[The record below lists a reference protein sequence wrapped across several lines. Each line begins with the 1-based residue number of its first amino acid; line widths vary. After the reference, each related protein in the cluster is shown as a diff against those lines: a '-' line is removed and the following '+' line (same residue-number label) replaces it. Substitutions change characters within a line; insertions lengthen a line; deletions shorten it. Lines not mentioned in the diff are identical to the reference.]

1 MGNQPNSSK
10 NRISPNKNNSKSSLS
25 LSKRGNSLTSSRTQK
40 TKLFKNG
47 SLPRVSSFNNTNI
60 ITNNITSSNNSSSLR
75 NSAKFTITA
84 KNITIE
90 KSSFAKSNAKVSDK
104 TEINFI
110 FSSLS
115 THPLFS
121 MLDADSIKSI
131 INKQIN
137 KVIVKP
143 NAILYSSQSDPEY
156 CYLLYKGK
164 LLVKNDDDDT
174 IIKEINVGNLFG
186 EKDIIENN
194 QRVDNVICD
203 PNQESTIFA
212 LGKDYLLDI
221 IKNIRK
227 KYRENIETFFTSYF
241 PLLNSYE
248 LIKKNIIH
256 DCLIL
261 YNFKE
266 DVQINYSN
274 NIYIIYSGEVNT
286 IYNQEIAKVLRKGDI
301 IGYRELILPNS
312 TSNISLVTKHPSEIL
327 AIPYNALKKAI
338 PNNSY
343 VDYLTYFIFSLCFQ
357 RSESL
362 KALDPTVINKIYPL
376 FTIESYLPNDIIY
389 QKGDCLNEE
398 VIILLEGN
406 VFKNKEMHYE
416 AVRNTILYEKEL
428 IINSHSVLIIEDLL
442 AFPECVLMK
451 CTNEQIKKVL
461 NGMTLREIL
470 SNSTKKKAL
479 QNMTIELLKH
489 CNCYNVS
496 KIKLSELEKH
506 ISVEKYDNNVKIINQ
521 GSEDL
526 SKFYII
532 KSGYVSFYINNKFI
546 RTLATNSPFGFKALL
561 SGYTK
566 RTATAIAKGQCEIF
580 AIYSKAFMNLV
591 VNDNPQILNYFKN
604 KIYLEDDTL
613 TLNDLDN
620 IRLLGKGSFG
630 YVNLVKSKKNKFLY
644 SIKAIPLIKI
654 IESDMYELIQNERNI
669 LKLLD
674 HNFLMKNVIS
684 LKNNEFVFL
693 VNEYIKGKTL
703 SKIIKEASYFNKTQ
717 SQFYIGSL
725 LLVIEYLHSNN
736 FIHRDIKPEN
746 IMVNNDGYI
755 KLIDFGTVKE
765 TSSRNGTT
773 HTMIGT
779 PHYMAPE
786 VIKGDSYGS
795 SVDYWSIGIC
805 LYEFYCGKVPFGSD
819 LKDPNE
825 IYKAVLNADISFPSN
840 MHDKEAMSLIS
851 GMLIK
856 DEKKRLNR
864 IDVRNHSWFEGFNWK
879 GLEDMN
885 VTVPFR
891 PSGSDF
897 DDINSKSSNYLNVLK
912 VLVSTNSINKPNGD
926 KKEITPNDIEKGEK
940 WLTDF

>member
-1 MGNQPNSSK
+1 MGNQQNFSK
-10 NRISPNKNNSKSSLS
+10 NRISPNKNHSKSWLS

-40 TKLFKNG
+40 TKIAKNG
-47 SLPRVSSFNNTNI
+47 SIPRISSFNSTNI

-84 KNITIE
+84 KDITLE
-90 KSSFAKSNAKVSDK
+90 KSSFAKSNTKISDK
-104 TEINFI
+104 TEIIFI
-110 FSSLS
+110 FSSFS
-115 THPLFS
+115 THPIFS
-121 MLDADSIKSI
+121 QLDSDSIKSTI
-131 INKQIN
+131 VKQIN
-137 KVIVKP
+137 RVVIKP
-143 NAILYSSQSDPEY
+143 NSILYSSQSDPDY

-164 LLVKNDDDDT
+164 LLVKNDDDAVVR
-174 IIKEINVGNLFG
+174 EINVGSFFG
-186 EKDIIENN
+186 EGDIIENI
-194 QRVDNVICD
+194 QREENVVCD
-203 PNQESTIFA
+203 PNQETIVFA

-221 IKNIRK
+221 IKNNRK
-227 KYRENIETFFTSYF
+227 KNRENFETFFTSYF

-248 LIKKNIIH
+248 LIKKNIIN
-256 DCLIL
+256 DCLII

-266 DVQINYSN
+266 NVQIKYSN

-286 IYNQEIAKVLRKGDI
+286 IYNNEIAKVLRKGDI
-301 IGYRELILPNS
+301 IGYRELILQKA
-312 TSNISLVTKHPSEIL
+312 TSNISLATKEPSEIL
-327 AIPYNALKKAI
+327 AIPYNILKKAI
-338 PNNSY
+338 PNNLY
-343 VDYLTYFIFSLCFQ
+343 IDYLNYFIFSLCFQ

-362 KALDPTVINKIYPL
+362 KSLDSAVINKIYPL
-376 FTIESYLPNDIIY
+376 FTIQSYLPNDVIY

-398 VIILLEGN
+398 VIIVLEGN
-406 VFKNKEMHYE
+406 VYKNNEVHYE
-416 AVRNTILYEKEL
+416 AVRNNILYEKDL
-428 IINSHSVLIIEDLL
+428 IINSHSVLVIEDLL

-506 ISVEKYDNNVKIINQ
+506 IKVEKYDNNVKIINQ
-521 GSEDL
+521 GSSDL
-526 SKFYII
+526 SKLYII

-546 RTLATNSPFGFKALL
+546 RTLATNSPFGFKAFL
-561 SGYTK
+561 SGYSK
-566 RTATAIAKGQCEIF
+566 RTATAIAKGQCEVF
-580 AIYSKAFMNLV
+580 AISSKAFMNLV
-591 VNDNPQILNYFKN
+591 VNDNPQILNYFKT

-630 YVNLVKSKKNKFLY
+630 YVHLVKSKKNKFFY
-644 SIKAIPLIKI
+644 SIKAIPLMKI
-654 IESDMYELIQNERNI
+654 IESDMYELIQNEKNI
-669 LKLLD
+669 LKILD

-703 SKIIKEASYFNKTQ
+703 SKIIKDASYFSKSQ

-765 TSSRNGTT
+765 TSSRKGTT
-773 HTMIGT
+773 HTIIGT
-779 PHYMAPE
+779 PYYMAPE
-786 VIKGDSYGS
+786 VIKGESYGT

-805 LYEFYCGKVPFGSD
+805 LYEFYFGKVPFGSD

-825 IYKAVLNADISFPSN
+825 IYKTVLNEEISFPST
-840 MHDKEAMSLIS
+840 MHDKEAMNLIS

-856 DEKKRLNR
+856 DEKKRLTR
-864 IDVRNHSWFEGFNWK
+864 KDVRNHPWFEGFNWK

-897 DDINSKSSNYLNVLK
+897 DDISSKSSNYLNVLK
-912 VLVSTNSINKPNGD
+912 VLVSTNSLNKPNGN
-926 KKEITPNDIEKGEK
+926 KKEITVNDIEKGEK
-940 WLTDF
+940 WLKDF